1 MIVVDMI
8 FIYFYRSSLT
18 MSSHLSLKSSSLSNA
33 DEKCTMIIQ
42 HDSLN
47 NLFKMNHEMKSSLQ
61 SKLTED
67 IKVENEDIVEIQR
80 HEILI

>member
-8 FIYFYRSSLT
+8 FIYFYRPSST
-18 MSSHLSLKSSSLSNA
+18 MSSHLSLKPPSLSNA
-33 DEKCTMIIQ
+33 DGKHTAIIQ
-42 HDSLN
+42 RDSLN
-47 NLFKMNHEMKSSLQ
+47 NLFKTNREMKSSLQ

-67 IKVENEDIVEIQR
+67 IKVENEGIVEIQR